1 MHIHVYVHTHAVHTH
16 ILLLYEVQR
25 LYNMSSA
32 GCLIS
37 EGGLLRTF
45 LNESMYRFT
54 NTCPFELISTCPQGS
69 EEPIPFQIHIDIV
82 NGSLNSAKVAIEY
95 EASTVVITEDGR
107 VTRIGSDIT
116 VSERDGRIIARVE
129 ALDVTV
135 TRTFGEAGQISVSV
149 SNSSDL
155 LSQLCGL
162 CGNSEGVLSFKDQT
176 VASPDNAEQLSRFL
190 EEYRV
195 PRTEQIFTELR
206 SACGE

>member
-1 MHIHVYVHTHAVHTH
+1 MYIMCTP
-16 ILLLYEVQR
+16 
-25 LYNMSSA
+25 

-45 LNESMYRFT
+45 LDGGMYRFT
-54 NTCPFELISTCPQGS
+54 NTCPFELISTCPQGG
-69 EEPIPFQIHIDIV
+69 EEPIPFQIHIDIL
-82 NGSLNSAKVAIEY
+82 NGNLDSAKVAIEY
-95 EASTVVITEDGR
+95 EESTVVITEDGR

-129 ALDVTV
+129 ALDVTL

-155 LSQLCGL
+155 LGQLCGL

-176 VASPDNAEQLSRFL
+176 VASPDNAEQLSRFF

-195 PRTEQIFTELR
+195 PRGEQIFGEFR
-206 SACGE
+206 SACGEL